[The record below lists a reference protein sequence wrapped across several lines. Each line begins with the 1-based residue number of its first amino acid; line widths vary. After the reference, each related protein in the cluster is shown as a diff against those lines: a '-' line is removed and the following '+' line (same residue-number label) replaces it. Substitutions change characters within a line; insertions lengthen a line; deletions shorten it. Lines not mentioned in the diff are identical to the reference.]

1 MLKAIISA
9 AGRAIKAA
17 FRALKATAAFPF
29 RLLGSLGGGGAM
41 PPVEHEEPATL
52 DAEDTGALAGIIM
65 SWAVGCV
72 RTRTMEQP
80 PASLPANYRA
90 WLEQLDMREAVL
102 LVDAGRM
109 GIQAHISGGALQG
122 VPPADMTP
130 SVIPA
135 WRQAHAAIR
144 DAKIGSSQRW
154 QKLHRRDPAEAAGPD
169 ARPVKRTPAPAEAD
183 DEPGYESTFA

>member
-9 AGRAIKAA
+9 VRSALKAA
-17 FRALKATAAFPF
+17 LRALKATAAFP
-29 RLLGSLGGGGAM
+29 LKVLGSLGGGGAM
-41 PPVEHEEPATL
+41 PEVEEHEPATV
-52 DAEDTGALAGIIM
+52 DAEDTGALAGLIM

-72 RTRTMEQP
+72 RSRSMEP
-80 PASLPANYRA
+80 APASLPTKYRA
-90 WLEQLDMREAVL
+90 WLESLDMREAVL

-154 QKLHRRDPAEAAGPD
+154 QKLHRRPSIEAVGPD
-169 ARPVKRTPAPAEAD
+169 YRSPVRKPSQAEAD
-183 DEPGYESTFA
+183 DEPGYVPTFA

>member
-29 RLLGSLGGGGAM
+29 RLLGSLGGGNAM
-41 PPVEHEEPATL
+41 PEVEHEEPATL

-65 SWAVGCV
+65 SWAVACV
-72 RTRTMEQP
+72 RTRSME
-80 PASLPANYRA
+80 PAPVSLPPKYRA
-90 WLEQLDMREAVL
+90 WLQSLDMHEAVL
-102 LVDAGRM
+102 LVDAGRV
-109 GIQAHISGGALQG
+109 GITAHLSGGQLAG
-122 VPPADMTP
+122 VPPHDMTP

-135 WRQAHAAIR
+135 WRSAHAAIR

-154 QKLHRRDPAEAAGPD
+154 QKMHRRPSIEAAGPD
-169 ARPVKRTPAPAEAD
+169 ARSPLRTPPAEAD
-183 DEPGYESTFA
+183 DEPGYVPTFA

>member
-29 RLLGSLGGGGAM
+29 RLLGSLGGGNAM
-41 PPVEHEEPATL
+41 PEAEHEEPATV
-52 DAEDTGALAGIIM
+52 DAEDTGGLAGLIM
-65 SWAVGCV
+65 SWAVGYV
-72 RTRTMEQP
+72 RTRSMGP
-80 PASLPANYRA
+80 APASLPPAYRA
-90 WLEQLDMREAVL
+90 WLESLDLKEAVL
-102 LVDAGRM
+102 LVDGGRT

-154 QKLHRRDPAEAAGPD
+154 QKMHRRPSIEAAGPD
-169 ARPVKRTPAPAEAD
+169 ARSPLRTPPAEAD
-183 DEPGYESTFA
+183 DEPGYVPTFA